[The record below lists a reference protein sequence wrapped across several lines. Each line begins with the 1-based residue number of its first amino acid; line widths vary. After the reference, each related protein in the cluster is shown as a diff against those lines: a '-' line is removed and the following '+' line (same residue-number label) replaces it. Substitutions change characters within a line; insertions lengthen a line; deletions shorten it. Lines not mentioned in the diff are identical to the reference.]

1 MRGSRPNIKTWTI
14 DTAGFEAG
22 QRRRAMGKAKKK
34 PEEASQPATAAAE
47 AGPAG
52 AYKGAKWTGTP
63 AMTTE
68 FGLLETGKIYP
79 IPEER
84 AKVSSGFVAVYGTE
98 NKEEK

>member
-1 MRGSRPNIKTWTI
+1 MTKPKKIQPIETGRP
-14 DTAGFEAG
+14 
-22 QRRRAMGKAKKK
+22 
-34 PEEASQPATAAAE
+34 AAAQE
-47 AGPAG
+47 ARQAG
-52 AYKGAKWTGTP
+52 IYKGAKWTGTP

-84 AKVSSGFVAVYGTE
+84 AKVSSGFVAIYGTE